1 MIDLNQVSKIYK
13 EKIIVDSVTIPIE
26 KGKLTACIGPNGAGK
41 TTLLEMVSRLI
52 PKDTGEI
59 YIDGAEIKSWKSGEL
74 AKKLSVLKQS
84 NKLSMRLTIKEL
96 VSFGRFPYTKGR
108 LNDHCHELIEQSLN
122 QVGLLDIADQYI
134 DTLSGGQLQRAMI
147 AMVLAQDTDYILL
160 DEPLNNLDMK
170 YSVQLMDIIRKFVDE
185 FGKTVITVIHDIN
198 FAAAYA
204 DNVIAMKEG
213 KVFAAGPVKQIIT
226 PKNIKNIFDIDVEV
240 IDRKGKKFVMYY

>member
-1 MIDLNQVSKIYK
+1 MIDLNQVSKSYK
-13 EKIIVDSVTIPIE
+13 EKIVVDTVTIPIE

-41 TTLLEMVSRLI
+41 TTLLEMISRLV

-59 YIDGAEIKSWKSGEL
+59 YIDGGEIKSWKPGEL

-84 NKLSMRLTIKEL
+84 NKFSMRLTIKEL

-108 LNDHCHELIEQSLN
+108 LNAHCHELIEQSLR
-122 QVGLLDIADQYI
+122 QVGLLEIADQYI

-170 YSVQLMDIIRKFVDE
+170 YSVQLMDIIRTFVDD

-204 DNVIAMKEG
+204 DNLIAMKEG
-213 KVFAAGPVKQIIT
+213 KVFAAGPVEQMIT
-226 PKNIKNIFDIDVEV
+226 QQNIKNIFDIDVEV